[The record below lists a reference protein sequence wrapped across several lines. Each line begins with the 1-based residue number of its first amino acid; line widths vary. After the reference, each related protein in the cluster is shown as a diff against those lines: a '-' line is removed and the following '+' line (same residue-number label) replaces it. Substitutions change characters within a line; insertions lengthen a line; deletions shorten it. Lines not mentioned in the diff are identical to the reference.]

1 MSVHQVVSSLI
12 TTQQIVNVSRE
23 IQIFANE
30 IQIFVFFDTIN
41 YFQSSG
47 FTPTRTFLYLQQFL
61 WPLYLST
68 DFAVIL
74 FIYLESVHL
83 HLLLIWKNYFSRSR
97 SQSETVEIH

>member
-41 YFQSSG
+41 YFNLVDSLQLELFCISNNFFG
-47 FTPTRTFLYLQQFL
+47 PFTFLL
-61 WPLYLST
+61 
-68 DFAVIL
+68 IL
-74 FIYLESVHL
+74 L
-83 HLLLIWKNYFSRSR
+83 
-97 SQSETVEIH
+97 